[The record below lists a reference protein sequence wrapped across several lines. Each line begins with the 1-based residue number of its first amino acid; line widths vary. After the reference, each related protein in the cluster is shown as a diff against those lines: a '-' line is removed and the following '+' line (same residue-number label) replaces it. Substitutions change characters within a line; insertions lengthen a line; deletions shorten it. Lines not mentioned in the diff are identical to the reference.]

1 MVAAGQAP
9 AVRLWGMERTK
20 CAGCGKE
27 MDPKSEGIELWNSWF
42 CSMCFI
48 GRAQSLHRE
57 IKPEDIALLKM
68 LAKELSGL
76 MPADLLEMI
85 LVGYWRR
92 TTGRTDAPPREET
105 LRAAGELQRLT
116 AFANFAATLRLLKS
130 WHSIF
135 NEFVEDQEREIREKI
150 KRLTDGE

>member
-1 MVAAGQAP
+1 MA
-9 AVRLWGMERTK
+9 RTK
-20 CAGCGKE
+20 CSGCAKE
-27 MDPKSEGIELWNSWF
+27 MDPQNEGIEAFGLWY

-57 IKPEDIALLKM
+57 IKPEDIELLKI

-105 LRAAGELQRLT
+105 VRAAAELQRLT
-116 AFANFAATLRLLKS
+116 ALANSAATLRLLKT
-130 WHSIF
+130 WRDIF
-135 NEFVEDQEREIREKI
+135 DSFVEDSEREIRERVK
-150 KRLTDGE
+150 KLTEGE

>member
-1 MVAAGQAP
+1 
-9 AVRLWGMERTK
+9 MERTK
-20 CAGCGKE
+20 CSACGKE
-27 MDPKSEGIELWNSWF
+27 IDPRNEGIEAFGVWY

-57 IKPEDIALLKM
+57 MKPEDIELLKVI
-68 LAKELSGL
+68 AKELSGL

-105 LRAAGELQRLT
+105 VRTAAELQRLT
-116 AFANFAATLRLLKS
+116 AFANSAATLRLLKT
-130 WHSIF
+130 WRDIF
-135 NEFVEDQEREIREKI
+135 NDFVDDSEREIREKI

>member
-1 MVAAGQAP
+1 MD
-9 AVRLWGMERTK
+9 AVK
-20 CAGCGKE
+20 CSGCGKE
-27 MDPKSEGIELWNSWF
+27 VDPKNEGIELWNSWF

-57 IKPEDIALLKM
+57 LTAEDAQLLRIIT
-68 LAKELSGL
+68 KELSGL

-85 LVGYWRR
+85 LVGYWRK

-116 AFANFAATLRLLKS
+116 AFANFAEKLRLLKN
-130 WHSIF
+130 WRDIF
-135 NEFVEDQEREIREKI
+135 NEFVDDQERDIRERI
-150 KRLTDGE
+150 HRLTDPG